1 MQKKPVR
8 RQPVPSVSIAGDDMM
23 TAILI
28 GVLAISRRLDK
39 PGKSIG
45 QVEKVLDVE
54 KRGACDILGVIGF

>member
-8 RQPVPSVSIAGDDMM
+8 RHPVPSVSIAGADMM
-23 TAILI
+23 TVIMI
-28 GVLAISRRLDK
+28 GVVAPSRRVDK

-45 QVEKVLDVE
+45 QVEKVLDVG